1 MLIPQESSRTAKL
14 PPHRSL
20 ETAVIMS
27 ANSIVY
33 PLIRYI
39 RITNRASQ
47 PSRVPRHAT
56 AYNTPTTRT
65 YGVAVVIVC
74 GALPPHYTCVL

>member
-27 ANSIVY
+27 ANSVY
-33 PLIRYI
+33 PLIRCI

-65 YGVAVVIVC
+65 YKVAVVIVC
-74 GALPPHYTCVL
+74 GALPPQYTCVL